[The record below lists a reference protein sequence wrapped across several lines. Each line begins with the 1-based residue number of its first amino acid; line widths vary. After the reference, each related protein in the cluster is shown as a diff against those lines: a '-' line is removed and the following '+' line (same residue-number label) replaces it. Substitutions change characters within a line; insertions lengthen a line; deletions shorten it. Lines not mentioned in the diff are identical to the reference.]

1 MSDYPTD
8 PQPKKALPDHIERFL
23 DLSATEEDHGE
34 VSWTMPSGAI
44 TAPDTRVV
52 WNTAGCDHAGW

>member
-34 VSWTMPSGAI
+34 VSWTTSSGAI
-44 TAPDTRVV
+44 TAPDNRVV
-52 WNTAGCDHAGW
+52 RNTEGCDNAGW